1 MGLLSVRWCWV
12 YVEDA
17 QSGRLAVGG
26 WIYNRSSTPFKWKS
40 RPLQGGG
47 CPRKGLRREQ
57 GTDPSADFF
66 EAVRFIEVAPV
77 TPDGC
82 IDVPVPEVLTKC

>member
-1 MGLLSVRWCWV
+1 MPSLDDWLWGLDLLT
-12 YVEDA
+12 E
-17 QSGRLAVGG
+17 LP
-26 WIYNRSSTPFKWKS
+26 PFKWES
-40 RPLQGGG
+40 RPLQAGG
-47 CPRKGLRREQ
+47 CPRKALRREQ

-82 IDVPVPEVLTKC
+82 VDVPMPEVFTK